1 MDLKKY
7 EDRRKFSVFVMVS
20 VFVGESRRE
29 ERRDKEEFSEVL
41 ERWA

>member
-7 EDRRKFSVFVMVS
+7 VDRKKFSVYNGFRI
-20 VFVGESRRE
+20 VGESRKE
-29 ERRDKEEFSEVL
+29 ERRGRKGFSEVL